1 MGLRCLPISSGPTG
15 EALDAHYHPGA
26 YDLAEPV
33 VLTYCTGTG
42 SDSESDVSHTTYQ
55 CLG

>member
-33 VLTYCTGTG
+33 VLLTYCTG

>member
-1 MGLRCLPISSGPTG
+1 MGLRCLPISSGPTD